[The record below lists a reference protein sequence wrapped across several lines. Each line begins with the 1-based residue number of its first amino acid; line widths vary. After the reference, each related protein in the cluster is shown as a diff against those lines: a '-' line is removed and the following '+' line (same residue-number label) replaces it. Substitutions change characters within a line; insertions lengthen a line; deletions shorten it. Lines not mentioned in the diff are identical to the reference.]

1 MAKKVSKQNSNAGK
15 KKTPLWPAYLL
26 LLVLLLAYALHNN
39 LFIGLAI
46 FIVLVFILV
55 LEFRV
60 SVHTE
65 GAKKSA
71 YDILYAVGIAAAIWI
86 ILIVVLQTTS
96 PIDAVASCSMLPT
109 LHRGDLVVL
118 HGISNMSRFVALHKI
133 PTINMTQSEYSSLNA
148 NMKGE
153 FLAFYAFMGGNRSRI
168 TEIIPPGVSYS
179 VAAYNTKCLNTY
191 SYLGQPYNYY
201 KCLSSQDGNPIRYNY
216 SIGKV
221 MLNGSEYSI
230 VYTSSMTFGSETIVE
245 NYSNPII
252 VYRTTPQDSFGGDI
266 IHRLVAVINV
276 SGSYYT
282 LTKGDNNPA
291 LDMEFSNYPA
301 SQQYVVG
308 YVITDVPVLGYLKL
322 IISGQVGSVPGCNQQ
337 ILR

>member
-1 MAKKVSKQNSNAGK
+1 MARKTADSGVRLAKKKM
-15 KKTPLWPAYLL
+15 PLWPAYLL
-26 LLVLLLAYALHNN
+26 LLILLLAYALHNN
-39 LFIGLAI
+39 IFIGFAI
-46 FIVLVFILV
+46 FLVLIAILF
-55 LEFRV
+55 LEFRA

-71 YDILYAVGIAAAIWI
+71 YDILYAIGIAAAIWV
-86 ILIVVLQTTS
+86 ILIIVLQTTS

-118 HGISNMSRFVALHKI
+118 HGISNMSRFVALRKI
-133 PTINMTQSEYSSLNA
+133 PTINMTQQEYSSLSASMDN
-148 NMKGE
+148 E
-153 FLAFYAFMGGNRSRI
+153 FLAYYAFVGGNRSKI
-168 TEIIPPGVSYS
+168 TEIISPGANYS
-179 VAAYNTKCLNTY
+179 VAIYNTKCLDTY
-191 SYLGQPYNYY
+191 SYLGQPGNYY
-201 KCLSSQDGNPIRYNY
+201 KCQSTQAGNPIKYNY

-221 MLNGSEYSI
+221 LLNGSEYDI
-230 VYTSSMTFGSETIVE
+230 VYTSSITFDSRTITE

-252 VYRTTPQDSFGGDI
+252 VYRTTPQDSFSGDI

-291 LDMEFSNYPA
+291 LDVEFSNYPA
-301 SQQYVVG
+301 SQHDVVG
-308 YVITDVPVLGYLKL
+308 YVVADVPVLGYLKL